1 MTKKPKAPPVA
12 TIAKGLSALRSF
24 VDGQDKWGVRELAVA
39 LDMPPSTVHRL
50 LARFLLEG
58 FVSYDRAHQKYGVG
72 FEFTRLAAAVMQRHG
87 LTSAALPVMRE
98 LTEKTGEGVWLAL
111 FDDKRHR
118 IAYIAETR
126 STHALRYSAPI
137 GRSMHPSE
145 SACGVAIMA
154 SLAENGIPR
163 ATKTPGKT
171 PRKTPRKSAAKPY
184 DLAFA
189 RAQGFSVMRAAEVD
203 SAMMIAAA
211 VRDAAGTPVGS
222 LAIIVPLV
230 RFGVGQEAIL
240 GAMVNQAAQR
250 LSAQMGAKL
259 LGGATVGSWKEGA
272 GIISDLIRQNNPAL
286 SITPALGGGVRN
298 LEEIQEGLGAYALT
312 HASSVM
318 DARTGRHQF
327 KRPLRDLR
335 TVMHLSEL
343 HLVIA
348 VRSDLKVRRVADL
361 AGLRVS
367 PGEQSY
373 SGAQAFE
380 DLWASSNAAA
390 GRRLP
395 LPTVFYLDYPEA
407 KRQLDERAID
417 AVVWMTTFSNPSL
430 RELGATSSVRLLTPD
445 EAIIRGMIERNPGY
459 RAGKIPRNAFA
470 NPLKAELATVSVPTA
485 LVCRADRSDQEVYE
499 VSRTI
504 YEQRAVMTQL
514 SSSYARLTSDF
525 VLDGATAPIH
535 PGAERFF
542 RSIGVVPRY
551 AEADTTRAAFGP
563 PGRRKRTR
571 AAGEL
576 T

>member
-1 MTKKPKAPPVA
+1 MKKKPKAPPVA

-39 LDMPPSTVHRL
+39 LNMPPSTVHRL

-58 FVSYDRAHQKYGVG
+58 FVSYDQTHQKYGVG

-98 LTEKTGEGVWLAL
+98 LTERTGEGVWLAL
-111 FDDKRHR
+111 FDDKRDR

-145 SACGVAIMA
+145 SACGIAITA
-154 SLAENGIPR
+154 SLAEGGSPR
-163 ATKTPGKT
+163 SSKRPKTH
-171 PRKTPRKSAAKPY
+171 AAKPD

-240 GAMVNQAAQR
+240 GSMVKQAAQR
-250 LSAQMGAKL
+250 LSTQMGAKL

-272 GIISDLIRQNNPAL
+272 GIISDLIQQNNPAL

-318 DARTGRHQF
+318 DARIGRHQF
-327 KRPLRDLR
+327 KRPLQQLR

-348 VRSDLKVRRVADL
+348 VRSDLKVRRVSDL
-361 AGLRVS
+361 VGLRIS

-380 DLWASSNAAA
+380 DLWASSNAAE
-390 GRRLP
+390 GRRLAS
-395 LPTVFYLDYPEA
+395 PTVFYLDYPEA
-407 KRQLDERAID
+407 KRQLDEHAID

-430 RELGATSSVRLLTPD
+430 RELGASSSVRLITPD
-445 EAIIRGMIERNPGY
+445 EATIRGMIERNPGY
-459 RAGKIPRNAFA
+459 RTGTIPRSAFS
-470 NPLKAELATVSVPTA
+470 NPLKSELATVSVPTA
-485 LVCRADRSDQEVYE
+485 LVCRSDRSEQEVYE

-542 RSIGVVPRY
+542 RSIGVVPCY
-551 AEADTTRAAFGP
+551 AEAGTSETASAS
-563 PGRRKRTR
+563 GRRKRSR
-571 AAGEL
+571 AAKEF

>member
-1 MTKKPKAPPVA
+1 MKKKPKAPPVA

-39 LDMPPSTVHRL
+39 LNMPPSTVHRL

-58 FVSYDRAHQKYGVG
+58 FVSYDQAHQKYGVG

-111 FDDKRHR
+111 FDDKRQR

-137 GRSMHPSE
+137 GRSMHLSE
-145 SACGVAIMA
+145 SACGIAIMA
-154 SLAENGIPR
+154 SLAGGNNSRRSSASRKR
-163 ATKTPGKT
+163 ATKPDDLS
-171 PRKTPRKSAAKPY
+171 SAK
-184 DLAFA
+184 
-189 RAQGFSVMRAAEVD
+189 AQGFAVKRAAEVD
-203 SAMMIAAA
+203 SAMMVAAA
-211 VRDAAGTPVGS
+211 VRDAAGIPVGS
-222 LAIIVPLV
+222 LAIVVPLV

-240 GAMVNQAAQR
+240 GSMVNHAAQR
-250 LSAQMGAKL
+250 LSAQMGSKL

-272 GIISDLIRQNNPAL
+272 EIISDLIRQNNPAL
-286 SITPALGGGVRN
+286 SITPALGGGARN
-298 LEEIQEGLGAYALT
+298 LEDIQEGLGAYALT

-318 DARTGRHQF
+318 DARIGRHQF
-327 KRPLRDLR
+327 KRPLEDLR

-348 VRSDLKVRRVADL
+348 VRSDMKVRRFADL

-373 SGAQAFE
+373 SGAQVFE
-380 DLWASSNAAA
+380 DLLASFNSVA
-390 GRRLP
+390 GRRLAP
-395 LPTVFYLDYPEA
+395 SAVFYLDYPEA

-417 AVVWMTTFSNPSL
+417 AIVWMTTFSNPSL
-430 RELGATSSVRLLTPD
+430 RELGASSSVRLITPD
-445 EAIIRGMIERNPGY
+445 EATIRGMIERNPGC

-470 NPLKAELATVSVPTA
+470 NPLQADLATVSVPTA
-485 LVCRADRSDQEVYE
+485 LVCRADRSKQEVYD

-504 YEQRAVMTQL
+504 YEQRAVMAQL
-514 SSSYARLTSDF
+514 SSSYARLASDF

-542 RSIGVVPRY
+542 RSIGVSPRY
-551 AEADTTRAAFGP
+551 AEVGASAARSGSGSRKRARAA
-563 PGRRKRTR
+563 R
-571 AAGEL
+571 EL

>member
-1 MTKKPKAPPVA
+1 MKKKPKAPPVA

-39 LDMPPSTVHRL
+39 LNMPPSTVHRL

-58 FVSYDRAHQKYGVG
+58 FVSYDQTHQKYGVG

-98 LTEKTGEGVWLAL
+98 LTERTGEGVWLAL
-111 FDDKRHR
+111 FDDKRDR

-145 SACGVAIMA
+145 SACGIAITA
-154 SLAENGIPR
+154 SLAEGGNPR
-163 ATKTPGKT
+163 SSKR
-171 PRKTPRKSAAKPY
+171 PRTHAAKPD

-240 GAMVNQAAQR
+240 GSMVQQAAQR
-250 LSAQMGAKL
+250 LSTQMGAKL

-272 GIISDLIRQNNPAL
+272 GIISDLIQQNNPAL

-318 DARTGRHQF
+318 DARIGRHQF
-327 KRPLRDLR
+327 KRSLQELR

-348 VRSDLKVRRVADL
+348 VRSDLKVRRVSDL
-361 AGLRVS
+361 VGLRIS

-380 DLWASSNAAA
+380 DLWASSNAAG
-390 GRRLP
+390 GRRLSS
-395 LPTVFYLDYPEA
+395 PTVFYLDYPEA
-407 KRQLDERAID
+407 KRQLDEHAID
-417 AVVWMTTFSNPSL
+417 AVIWMTTFSNPSL
-430 RELGATSSVRLLTPD
+430 RELGASSSVRLITPD
-445 EAIIRGMIERNPGY
+445 EATVRGMIERNPGY
-459 RAGKIPRNAFA
+459 RTGTIPRNAFS
-470 NPLKAELATVSVPTA
+470 NPLKTELATVSVPTA
-485 LVCRADRSDQEVYE
+485 LVCRSDRSEQEVYE

-551 AEADTTRAAFGP
+551 AEAGTSEATSAS
-563 PGRRKRTR
+563 GRRKRTR
-571 AAGEL
+571 AAKEL
-576 T
+576 I

>member
-1 MTKKPKAPPVA
+1 MKKKPKAPPVA

-58 FVSYDRAHQKYGVG
+58 FVGYDRAHQKYGVG

-111 FDDKRHR
+111 FDDKRER

-145 SACGVAIMA
+145 SACGIAIMA
-154 SLAENGIPR
+154 SLADGKSSRR
-163 ATKTPGKT
+163 AGALQK
-171 PRKTPRKSAAKPY
+171 RAAKPD
-184 DLAFA
+184 DLASAKARGFA
-189 RAQGFSVMRAAEVD
+189 VMRAAEVD

-211 VRDAAGTPVGS
+211 VRDAAGVPVGS

-240 GAMVNQAAQR
+240 GSMVNHAAQQ
-250 LSAQMGAKL
+250 LSAQMGSKL

-272 GIISDLIRQNNPAL
+272 EIISDLIRQNNPAL
-286 SITPALGGGVRN
+286 SITPALGGGGRN
-298 LEEIQEGLGAYALT
+298 LEDIQEGLGAYAMT

-318 DARTGRHQF
+318 DARIGRHQF
-327 KRPLRDLR
+327 KRPLKGLR
-335 TVMHLSEL
+335 TVMHLTEL
-343 HLVIA
+343 HLIIA
-348 VRSDLKVRRVADL
+348 VRSDLKVKQVADL
-361 AGLRVS
+361 AGLRIS

-380 DLWASSNAAA
+380 DLLAAFNAAE
-390 GRRLP
+390 GRRFAP
-395 LPTVFYLDYPEA
+395 PTVFYLDYPEA
-407 KRQLDERAID
+407 KRQLDEREID

-430 RELGATSSVRLLTPD
+430 RELGASSSVRLITPD

-459 RAGKIPRNAFA
+459 RAGRIPRNAFA
-470 NPLKAELATVSVPTA
+470 KPLKADLATVSVPTA
-485 LVCRADRSDQEVYE
+485 LVCRADRSEQEVYE

-504 YEQRAVMTQL
+504 YEHRAVMTQL
-514 SSSYARLTSDF
+514 SSSYARLASDF

-542 RSIGVVPRY
+542 RSIGVSPRY
-551 AEADTTRAAFGP
+551 AEIRASRAAP
-563 PGRRKRTR
+563 RSRYRKRAR

>member
-1 MTKKPKAPPVA
+1 MKKKPKAPPVA

-39 LDMPPSTVHRL
+39 LNMPPSTVHRL

-58 FVSYDRAHQKYGVG
+58 FVSYDQAHQKYGVG
-72 FEFTRLAAAVMQRHG
+72 FEFTRLAAAVMQRHD
-87 LTSAALPVMRE
+87 LTSAALPVMRD

-111 FDDKRHR
+111 FDDKRQR
-118 IAYIAETR
+118 VAYIAETR

-154 SLAENGIPR
+154 SLAEARNSGR
-163 ATKTPGKT
+163 AGT
-171 PRKTPRKSAAKPY
+171 PRKRAAKPD

-189 RAQGFSVMRAAEVD
+189 KAQGFAVMRAAEVD

-240 GAMVNQAAQR
+240 GSMVKQAAQR
-250 LSAQMGAKL
+250 LSAQMGSKL

-272 GIISDLIRQNNPAL
+272 EIISDLIRQNNPAL
-286 SITPALGGGVRN
+286 SMTPALGGGVRN
-298 LEEIQEGLGAYALT
+298 LEDIQAGLGAYAMT

-318 DARTGRHQF
+318 DARLGRHQF
-327 KRPLRDLR
+327 KRPLEDLR
-335 TVMHLSEL
+335 TVMHLTEL

-348 VRSDLKVRRVADL
+348 VRSDMKVKRLADL
-361 AGLRVS
+361 AGLRIS

-380 DLWASSNAAA
+380 DLLNSFAAA
-390 GRRLP
+390 EGRRLA

-407 KRQLDERAID
+407 KRQLDEHEID
-417 AVVWMTTFSNPSL
+417 AIIWMTTFSNPSL
-430 RELGATSSVRLLTPD
+430 RELGASSSVRLITPD
-445 EAIIRGMIERNPGY
+445 EATIRGMIARNPGY

-470 NPLKAELATVSVPTA
+470 KPLKADLATVSVPTA
-485 LVCRADRSDQEVYE
+485 LVCRADRSEQEVYE

-504 YEQRAVMTQL
+504 YEQRAVMAQL
-514 SSSYARLTSDF
+514 SSAYSRLAPDF

-542 RSIGVVPRY
+542 RSIGVLPRY
-551 AEADTTRAAFGP
+551 AEASKSGARAVTGS
-563 PGRRKRTR
+563 RKRTR
-571 AAGEL
+571 AAREL